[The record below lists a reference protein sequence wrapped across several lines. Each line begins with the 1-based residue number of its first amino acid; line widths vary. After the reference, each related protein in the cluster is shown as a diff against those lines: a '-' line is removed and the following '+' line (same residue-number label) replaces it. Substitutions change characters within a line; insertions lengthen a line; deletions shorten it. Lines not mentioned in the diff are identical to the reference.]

1 MIRALLLT
9 ILTLGLVATP
19 ALADTGPGTKAV
31 KAANDSITKLLK
43 DKADA
48 AKVTTSVRDFLD
60 LDALGKAALAD
71 HWSEIKAEQQ
81 DEYLKTLKAL
91 IEANYVKGMKANVDW
106 KTTYDGE
113 TTADDGSVTV
123 STTVK
128 TKRKGHPL
136 SVGIDYKL
144 QKNAKG
150 KLMVVDIVTDGTG
163 LVVNYRAQ
171 FNKIIAK
178 DGIAG
183 LLDKMKKKQAEAE
196 AANTKTDAGA
206 ATTTKAGG

>member
-9 ILTLGLVATP
+9 ILTVGLLASP
-19 ALADTGPGTKAV
+19 ALADTGAGTKAV
-31 KAANDSITKLLK
+31 KSANDSIAKLLK

-48 AKVTTSVRDFLD
+48 TKVTASVRDFLD
-60 LDALGKAALAD
+60 LDALGKAALED
-71 HWSEIKAEQQ
+71 HWTEIKTEQQ

-91 IEANYVKGMKANVDW
+91 IEANYVKGVKANVDW
-106 KTTYDGE
+106 KTTYSGE
-113 TTADDGSVTV
+113 TAQDDGTIVVNTV
-123 STTVK
+123 VK

-136 SVGIDYKL
+136 SVSIDYKL
-144 QKNAKG
+144 AKNAKG
-150 KLMVVDIVTDGTG
+150 KWMVVDIVTDGTG

-178 DGIAG
+178 DGITG

-196 AANTKTDAGA
+196 AATAAAT